1 MNISY
6 NKPTTHKKL
15 LIIKQRLLMKKLLL
29 TLLFGVSCM
38 LPASAAKYMTL
49 VFADGSEQSLLLSA
63 EPNVS
68 LTRTMLYVRFNNPQA
83 GQTDLKFNKQ
93 NVKKYFFS
101 DEATD
106 VESVADTQTGM
117 NVQDNRIVVRGAKGA
132 VGVFRTD
139 GTQVQTVV
147 KADGDT
153 VVIELDNLANGTYIV
168 RAGKNVVKIAKN

>member
-1 MNISY
+1 
-6 NKPTTHKKL
+6 
-15 LIIKQRLLMKKLLL
+15 MKKLLL
-29 TLLFGVSCM
+29 TLLFGASCM
-38 LPASAAKYMTL
+38 LPASATKYMTL

-106 VESVADTQTGM
+106 VESVADTQTDM
-117 NVQDNRIVVRGAKGA
+117 NVQGNRIVVRGAKGA

-147 KADGDT
+147 KTDGDT

>member
-1 MNISY
+1 
-6 NKPTTHKKL
+6 
-15 LIIKQRLLMKKLLL
+15 MKKLLL
-29 TLLFGVSCM
+29 TLLFGASCM

-63 EPNVS
+63 EPDVS
-68 LTRTMLYVRFNNPQA
+68 LTRTMLYVRFNNLQA

-93 NVKKYFFS
+93 NVKRYFFS

-117 NVQDNRIVVRGAKGA
+117 NVQGNRIVVRGAKGA

>member
-1 MNISY
+1 
-6 NKPTTHKKL
+6 
-15 LIIKQRLLMKKLLL
+15 
-29 TLLFGVSCM
+29 M

-106 VESVADTQTGM
+106 IESVADTQTGM
-117 NVQDNRIVVRGAKGA
+117 NVQGNRIVVRGAKGA

-153 VVIELDNLANGTYIV
+153 VVIELDNLTNGTYIV

>member
-1 MNISY
+1 M
-6 NKPTTHKKL
+6 
-15 LIIKQRLLMKKLLL
+15 L
-29 TLLFGVSCM
+29 T
-38 LPASAAKYMTL
+38 ASAAKYMTL

-83 GQTDLKFNKQ
+83 GQTNLKFNKQ

-117 NVQDNRIVVRGAKGA
+117 NVQGNRIVVRGAKGA

>member
-1 MNISY
+1 
-6 NKPTTHKKL
+6 
-15 LIIKQRLLMKKLLL
+15 MKKLLL
-29 TLLFGVSCM
+29 TLLFGASCM

-63 EPNVS
+63 EPDVS
-68 LTRTMLYVRFNNPQA
+68 LTRTMLYVRFNNLQA

-117 NVQDNRIVVRGAKGA
+117 NVRGNRIVVRGAKGA

>member
-1 MNISY
+1 
-6 NKPTTHKKL
+6 
-15 LIIKQRLLMKKLLL
+15 MKKLLL
-29 TLLFGVSCM
+29 TLLFGASCM
-38 LPASAAKYMTL
+38 LTASAAKYMTL

-93 NVKKYFFS
+93 NVKRYFFS

-117 NVQDNRIVVRGAKGA
+117 NVQGNRIVVRGAKGA

>member
-1 MNISY
+1 
-6 NKPTTHKKL
+6 
-15 LIIKQRLLMKKLLL
+15 MKKLLL
-29 TLLFGVSCM
+29 TLLFGASCM

-83 GQTDLKFNKQ
+83 GQTNLKFNKQ

-117 NVQDNRIVVRGAKGA
+117 SVQGNRIVVRGAKGA

-147 KADGDT
+147 KVDGDI

>member
-1 MNISY
+1 
-6 NKPTTHKKL
+6 
-15 LIIKQRLLMKKLLL
+15 
-29 TLLFGVSCM
+29 M

-49 VFADGSEQSLLLSA
+49 VFADGSEQSLQLSTQPA
-63 EPNVS
+63 VS
-68 LTRTMLYVRFNNPQA
+68 FNRTKLIVKFYNPVA
-83 GQTDLKFNKQ
+83 GQTDLNFNKQ
-93 NVKKYFFS
+93 EVKKYFFS

-106 VESVADTQTGM
+106 VASITNDKDGMSVQG
-117 NVQDNRIVVRGAKGA
+117 NRIVVRGAKGA

>member
-1 MNISY
+1 
-6 NKPTTHKKL
+6 
-15 LIIKQRLLMKKLLL
+15 
-29 TLLFGVSCM
+29 M

-106 VESVADTQTGM
+106 VESVADTQTDM
-117 NVQDNRIVVRGAKGA
+117 NVQGNRIVVRGAKGA

-139 GTQVQTVV
+139 GTQVQTVE

>member
-1 MNISY
+1 
-6 NKPTTHKKL
+6 
-15 LIIKQRLLMKKLLL
+15 MKKLLL
-29 TLLFGVSCM
+29 TLLFGASCM

-49 VFADGSEQSLLLSA
+49 VFADGSEQSLLLSNY
-63 EPNVS
+63 PTVS
-68 LTRTMLYVRFNNPQA
+68 FNSTQLIVQFYDVVA
-83 GQTDLKFNKQ
+83 GQTELNFNKQ
-93 NVKKYFFS
+93 ELKKYFFS

-106 VESVADTQTGM
+106 VESVADTQTDM
-117 NVQDNRIVVRGAKGA
+117 SVQGDRIVVRGAKGA

>member
-1 MNISY
+1 
-6 NKPTTHKKL
+6 
-15 LIIKQRLLMKKLLL
+15 MKKLLL
-29 TLLFGVSCM
+29 TLLFGASCM

-117 NVQDNRIVVRGAKGA
+117 SVQGNRIVVRGAKGA

-147 KADGDT
+147 KADGDI
-153 VVIELDNLANGTYIV
+153 VVIELDNLVNGTYIV

>member
-1 MNISY
+1 
-6 NKPTTHKKL
+6 
-15 LIIKQRLLMKKLLL
+15 MKKLLL
-29 TLLFGVSCM
+29 TLLFGASCM

-117 NVQDNRIVVRGAKGA
+117 NVLGNRIVVRGAKGA

-147 KADGDT
+147 KTDGDT
-153 VVIELDNLANGTYIV
+153 VVIEVDNLANGTYIV

>member
-1 MNISY
+1 
-6 NKPTTHKKL
+6 
-15 LIIKQRLLMKKLLL
+15 MKKLLL
-29 TLLFGVSCM
+29 TLLFGASCM

-49 VFADGSEQSLLLSA
+49 VFADGSEQSLLLSNY
-63 EPNVS
+63 PTVS
-68 LTRTMLYVRFNNPQA
+68 FNSTQLIVQFYDAVA
-83 GQTDLKFNKQ
+83 GQIELNFNKQ
-93 NVKKYFFS
+93 EVKKYFFS

-106 VESVADTQTGM
+106 VESVADTQTNM
-117 NVQDNRIVVRGAKGA
+117 NVQGNRIVVHGAKGA

-153 VVIELDNLANGTYIV
+153 VVIEPDNLANGTYIV

>member
-1 MNISY
+1 
-6 NKPTTHKKL
+6 
-15 LIIKQRLLMKKLLL
+15 
-29 TLLFGVSCM
+29 M

-49 VFADGSEQSLLLSA
+49 VFADGSEQSLQLSA
-63 EPNVS
+63 EPDVS

-101 DEATD
+101 DETTD

-117 NVQDNRIVVRGAKGA
+117 SVQGNRIVVRGAKGA

>member
-1 MNISY
+1 
-6 NKPTTHKKL
+6 
-15 LIIKQRLLMKKLLL
+15 MKKLLL
-29 TLLFGVSCM
+29 TLLFGASCM

-49 VFADGSEQSLLLSA
+49 VFADGSEQSLLLSNY
-63 EPNVS
+63 PTVS
-68 LTRTMLYVRFNNPQA
+68 FNSTQLIVQFYDVVA
-83 GQTDLKFNKQ
+83 GQTEVNFNKQ
-93 NVKKYFFS
+93 EVKKYFFS

-106 VESVADTQTGM
+106 VESVADTQTDM
-117 NVQDNRIVVRGAKGA
+117 NVQGNRIVVHGAKGA

-147 KADGDT
+147 KVDGDT

>member
-1 MNISY
+1 
-6 NKPTTHKKL
+6 
-15 LIIKQRLLMKKLLL
+15 MKKLLL
-29 TLLFGVSCM
+29 TLLFGASCM

-83 GQTDLKFNKQ
+83 GQTNLKFNKQ

-106 VESVADTQTGM
+106 VESVADIQTGM
-117 NVQDNRIVVRGAKGA
+117 NVQGNRIVVRGAKGA

-147 KADGDT
+147 KVDGDI

>member
-1 MNISY
+1 
-6 NKPTTHKKL
+6 
-15 LIIKQRLLMKKLLL
+15 MKKLLL
-29 TLLFGVSCM
+29 TLLFGASCM

-49 VFADGSEQSLLLSA
+49 VFADGSEQSLLLSS
-63 EPNVS
+63 EPDVS

-117 NVQDNRIVVRGAKGA
+117 NVQGNRIVVRGAKGA

-147 KADGDT
+147 KVDGDT
-153 VVIELDNLANGTYIV
+153 VVVSLDGLANGTYIV

>member
-1 MNISY
+1 
-6 NKPTTHKKL
+6 
-15 LIIKQRLLMKKLLL
+15 MKKLLL
-29 TLLFGVSCM
+29 TLLFGASCM

-63 EPNVS
+63 EPDVS
-68 LTRTMLYVRFNNPQA
+68 LTRTMLYVRFNNLQA

-117 NVQDNRIVVRGAKGA
+117 SVQVNRIVVRGAKGA
-132 VGVFRTD
+132 VSVFRTD

-147 KADGDT
+147 KADGDI
-153 VVIELDNLANGTYIV
+153 VVIELDNLVNGTYIV

>member
-1 MNISY
+1 
-6 NKPTTHKKL
+6 
-15 LIIKQRLLMKKLLL
+15 MKKLLL
-29 TLLFGVSCM
+29 TLLFGASCM

-101 DEATD
+101 DEATGVASITND
-106 VESVADTQTGM
+106 KDAMSVQG
-117 NVQDNRIVVRGAKGA
+117 NRIVVRGAKGA

-147 KADGDT
+147 KVDGDT

>member
-1 MNISY
+1 
-6 NKPTTHKKL
+6 
-15 LIIKQRLLMKKLLL
+15 MKKLLL
-29 TLLFGVSCM
+29 TLLFGASCM

-49 VFADGSEQSLLLSA
+49 VFADGSEQSLLLSNY
-63 EPNVS
+63 PTVS
-68 LTRTMLYVRFNNPQA
+68 FNSTQLIVQFYDVVA
-83 GQTDLKFNKQ
+83 GQTELNFNKQ
-93 NVKKYFFS
+93 EVKKYFFS

-106 VESVADTQTGM
+106 VESVADTQTDM
-117 NVQDNRIVVRGAKGA
+117 NGQGNRIVVHGAKGA

>member
-1 MNISY
+1 
-6 NKPTTHKKL
+6 
-15 LIIKQRLLMKKLLL
+15 MKKLLL
-29 TLLFGVSCM
+29 TLLFGASCM

-49 VFADGSEQSLLLSA
+49 VFADGSEQSLLLSTQPA
-63 EPNVS
+63 VS
-68 LTRTMLYVRFNNPQA
+68 FNRTKLIVQFNDPVA
-83 GQTDLKFNKQ
+83 GQTDLNFNKQ
-93 NVKKYFFS
+93 EVKKYFFS

-117 NVQDNRIVVRGAKGA
+117 NVQGNRIVVRGAKGA

-153 VVIELDNLANGTYIV
+153 VVVSLDGLANGTYIV

>member
-1 MNISY
+1 
-6 NKPTTHKKL
+6 
-15 LIIKQRLLMKKLLL
+15 MKKLLL
-29 TLLFGVSCM
+29 TLLFGASCM

-117 NVQDNRIVVRGAKGA
+117 SVQGNRIVVRGAKGA
-132 VGVFRTD
+132 VGVLRPD

>member
-1 MNISY
+1 
-6 NKPTTHKKL
+6 
-15 LIIKQRLLMKKLLL
+15 
-29 TLLFGVSCM
+29 M

-49 VFADGSEQSLLLSA
+49 VFTDGSEQSLQLSA

-117 NVQDNRIVVRGAKGA
+117 NVQGNRIVVRGAKGA

-147 KADGDT
+147 KADGDI

>member
-1 MNISY
+1 
-6 NKPTTHKKL
+6 
-15 LIIKQRLLMKKLLL
+15 MKKLLL
-29 TLLFGVSCM
+29 TLLFGASCM

-49 VFADGSEQSLLLSA
+49 VFADGSEQSLLLSS
-63 EPNVS
+63 EPDVS

-101 DEATD
+101 DEATGVASITND
-106 VESVADTQTGM
+106 KDAMSVQG
-117 NVQDNRIVVRGAKGA
+117 NRIVVRGAKGA

>member
-1 MNISY
+1 
-6 NKPTTHKKL
+6 
-15 LIIKQRLLMKKLLL
+15 MKKLLL
-29 TLLFGVSCM
+29 TLLFGASCM

-106 VESVADTQTGM
+106 VESVADTQTDM
-117 NVQDNRIVVRGAKGA
+117 NVQGNRIVVRGAKGA

-139 GTQVQTVV
+139 GTQVQTVG

-153 VVIELDNLANGTYIV
+153 VVIELDNLTNGTYIV